1 MADDGFNGSVLDFA
15 SVTLGP
21 LRSISFRES
30 GARADV
36 TGAGDSVKTHKVGIP
51 AQEVTVQ
58 FVGACPA
65 ASADVGDAGALSVV
79 WQDSGVEGTIANVEV
94 ADRET
99 GGNMDGE
106 ILSSMTFIP
115 APT

>member
-21 LRSISFRES
+21 TRSIEFRES
-30 GARADV
+30 AAKADV
-36 TGAGDSVKTHKVGIP
+36 SGSGDSVKTHKVGIP
-51 AQEVTVQ
+51 EQEVSVT

-79 WQDSGVEGTIANVEV
+79 WQDDGVEGTIANVEV
-94 ADRET
+94 SERSS
-99 GGNMDGE
+99 GGSMDGE
-106 ILSSMTFIP
+106 ILSSMTFVP